1 MRVKM
6 RSDGHA
12 ITGIQIP
19 VSDAHRLF
27 PGGLQSIDLQ
37 LDHLRIRCDLLDKFW
52 LDEMEISD
60 PRLAA
65 WLQEKFYWQKDR
77 KNLESIEMVE
87 DGDSYRLQLLHSEN
101 PAHRGFG
108 LIV

>member
-1 MRVKM
+1 MIVRM
-6 RSDGHA
+6 QSNGHS

-19 VSDAHRLF
+19 ISDAHRLF
-27 PGGLQSIDLQ
+27 PGGLNSIELE
-37 LDHLRIRCDLLDKFW
+37 LDHLRIRCDLLDRFW
-52 LDEMEISD
+52 LGEMEISD
-60 PRLAA
+60 RRLAA
-65 WLQEKFYWQKDR
+65 WLEEKFYWQKDP
-77 KNLESIEMVE
+77 KDLESIEMVE